1 MIDKNKMPL
10 AVGIAFVAFTTQF
23 GGGFASGNQLIQYF
37 VDYGMWSLVLPLL
50 AQGLLAFFFWY
61 GLRYAYANKIYDYRS
76 FSDSF
81 YGKYGII
88 FSNLFEIVYLI
99 LIGTATSAAFAT
111 GGATLERLLVIP
123 YWICTVI
130 VGVFIFIVAMYGTN
144 IVRKCAS
151 TLSVLIIIGLL
162 IVLVPNIIVQWDI
175 ITSNIASMAGGK
187 MPVSSIQT
195 GALAPAVGK
204 AVLYFL
210 FQLAS
215 VGLMYQH
222 VKPCTSEKQIDRAA
236 IYMFIVNTFTMVL
249 IVVGM
254 CAIVYLPGLINDET
268 SKLIDVPMIL
278 FVEEGIGAV
287 VLKPVI
293 SILIILGSVST
304 GVNMIAGIVTR
315 CVNQVC
321 KKENE
326 DSYKRKLWSIIFS
339 VIFTLFSLVVAQTG
353 LGAIVNTGYKWLGW
367 SACVVVGIPYILHMI
382 THIGKKS
389 FNLQRSGC

>member
-10 AVGIAFVAFTTQF
+10 AIGIAFVAFTTQF
-23 GGGFASGNQLIQYF
+23 GGGFASGNQLFQYF
-37 VDYGMWSLVLPLL
+37 VDYGVWALFLPIL

-61 GLRYAYANKIYDYRS
+61 GLRYAFANKTYDYRS

-81 YGKYGII
+81 YGKFSVV

-111 GGATLERLLVIP
+111 GGATLERLVGIP
-123 YWICTVI
+123 YWFCTVI
-130 VGVFIFIVAMYGTN
+130 VGFFIFIIAMYGTD

-162 IVLVPNIIVQWDI
+162 VVLIPNIIAQWGT
-175 ITSNIASMAGGK
+175 ITGNIATMAGGK
-187 MPVSSIQT
+187 MPVSSGQT
-195 GALAPAVGK
+195 GNLAPAVWK
-204 AVLYFL
+204 CILYFL

-222 VKPCTSEKQIDRAA
+222 VKPCTSEKQVDKAA
-236 IYMFIVNTFTMVL
+236 LYMFLVNTITMVL
-249 IVVGM
+249 VVFGM
-254 CAIVYLPGLINDET
+254 CAIVYSKGLVDPQT

-278 FVEEGIGAV
+278 FVEEGVGANI
-287 VLKPVI
+287 LKPII

-304 GVNMIAGIVTR
+304 GVNMIAGIVNR

-321 KKENE
+321 KKEDE
-326 DSYKRKLWSIIFS
+326 GSSKRKIWSLVFA
-339 VIFTLFSLVVAQTG
+339 VIFTLFALSVAQTG
-353 LGAIVNTGYKWLGW
+353 LGAIVKTGYKWLGW
-367 SACVVVGIPYILHMI
+367 SACVVVGIPYIIHMV
-382 THIGKKS
+382 THFGKRDS
-389 FNLQRSGC
+389 E